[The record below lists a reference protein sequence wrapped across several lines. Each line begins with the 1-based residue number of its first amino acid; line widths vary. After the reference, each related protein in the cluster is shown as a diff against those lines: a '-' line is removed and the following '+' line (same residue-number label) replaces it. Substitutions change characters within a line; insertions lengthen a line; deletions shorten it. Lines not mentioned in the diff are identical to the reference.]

1 MAVRR
6 TLAPNKQCSGDQ
18 PVLDIISV
26 AVVVGF
32 FAAAVAYA
40 HACDRL

>member
-1 MAVRR
+1 MAAQR
-6 TLAPNKQCSGDQ
+6 TLGPDKQCSGDQ

-26 AVVVGF
+26 AAVVGF
-32 FAAAVAYA
+32 FAVAVAYV

>member
-6 TLAPNKQCSGDQ
+6 TLGPNKQCSGDQ

-26 AVVVGF
+26 ALVVGF
-32 FAAAVAYA
+32 FAVAVAYV

>member
-6 TLAPNKQCSGDQ
+6 TLGPNKQCFGDQ
-18 PVLDIISV
+18 PVPDILSV
-26 AVVVGF
+26 ALVVGF
-32 FAAAVAYA
+32 FAVAVAYV